1 MKRSLK
7 TDIRHNANLVVTGG
21 TAACHSYKLQ
31 CSQWRVICH
40 GRDDV
45 IKWKH
50 FRVTG
55 PLCGEFPAQ
64 MPVTRGFDI
73 FFDLCLNKRFSK
85 QSWGWWFKTPSC
97 SSWRHCNDDNSEFSS
112 WLVRLL
118 PHGSLPRTVYIR
130 SPQPLGSQSI
140 THQKSWN
147 VRRRCDNSHV
157 RSRSAYRTSAH
168 FRRCWT
174 QGCRNEI

>member
-1 MKRSLK
+1 MVDNAVVLKDVSKSIAQVHNNWSSPKSICCYYGIYSDNKISFMKRSLK

-97 SSWRHCNDDNSEFSS
+97 SSWRHCNDDNSEFSVACAS
-112 WLVRLL
+112 PAARILT
-118 PHGSLPRTVYIR
+118 SDSVY
-130 SPQPLGSQSI
+130 SQS
-140 THQKSWN
+140 TAPW
-147 VRRRCDNSHV
+147 
-157 RSRSAYRTSAH
+157 
-168 FRRCWT
+168 
-174 QGCRNEI
+174 